1 MASLERLP
9 KGGFPIK
16 QTFCKLTPSQLKKS
30 CLIIFSPSGT
40 ISKARKG
47 CLNNLTK
54 EPSPALGSIKK

>member
-16 QTFCKLTPSQLKKS
+16 QTFCKLSPSQFKKS
-30 CLIIFSPSGT
+30 CLIIFSPSGA

-47 CLNNLTK
+47 CLNNLIK
-54 EPSPALGSIKK
+54 EPLPALGSIKK